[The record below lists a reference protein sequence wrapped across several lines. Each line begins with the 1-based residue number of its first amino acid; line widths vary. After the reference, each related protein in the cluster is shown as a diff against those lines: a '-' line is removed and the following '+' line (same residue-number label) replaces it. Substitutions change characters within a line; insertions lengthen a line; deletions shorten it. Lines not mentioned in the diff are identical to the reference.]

1 MGPHH
6 ASPGRLRIPTLDGWR
21 AVAIS
26 LVLLGHASDEMARA
40 AAGWGL
46 RVHVPPEIGLFGVR
60 VFFAISGYLITT
72 NLLEEE
78 QVRGDASMASFYV
91 RRAFRILPAAC
102 TFLLVIAALTALGVL
117 DVAPSRWLATLCLL
131 SNYTDAPASWYLGHF
146 WSLAI
151 EEHFYLAWPLLFVL
165 LARPRRRLAF
175 AALAVLAVWL
185 WRAIAFKYHLTW
197 SSIPS
202 FWARTDLQVDG
213 ILCGVTLALARRIP
227 AARERLDRLLAQPLA
242 LPALALALAALDV
255 SAAWGWKSAMAA
267 ASLRSAVLPLLILCT
282 VLRPQGA
289 VGRLLE
295 TRWARWLGAV
305 SYSLYLWQQLFLVW
319 DSARVPVLKPLQ
331 NFPLGL
337 VAAFTCA
344 WASFAFVERPLIALG
359 RRWSGSAVPRAV
371 PAAPH

>member
-1 MGPHH
+1 MGPNH
-6 ASPGRLRIPTLDGWR
+6 ATPGRLRIPTLDGWR

-26 LVLLGHASDEMARA
+26 LVLLGHASDEIARA

-46 RVHVPPEIGLFGVR
+46 RAQVPPEIGLFGVQ

-78 QVRGDASMASFYV
+78 QARGDASLASFYV

-102 TFLLVIAALTALGVL
+102 VFLLVIAGLTALGVL
-117 DVAPSRWLATLCLL
+117 DVTPSRWLATLFLL
-131 SNYTDAPASWYLGHF
+131 ANYTEAPSSWYLGHF

-151 EEHFYLAWPLLFVL
+151 EEHFYLVWPLLFVL
-165 LARPRRRLAF
+165 LARPLRRLRF

-213 ILCGVTLALARRIP
+213 ILCGVTLAVARRMP
-227 AARERLDRLLAQPLA
+227 AARERLDRLLAQPIA
-242 LPALALALAALDV
+242 LPVLALAIAALDV
-255 SAAWGWKSAMAA
+255 IAAWGWKSAMAA

-282 VLRPQGA
+282 VLRPRGT

-295 TRWARWLGAV
+295 TRAARWLGAI

-319 DSARVPVLKPLQ
+319 DAARAPLLKPLQ

-337 VAAFTCA
+337 VAALACA
-344 WASFAFVERPLIALG
+344 WASFTFVERPLIALG
-359 RRWSGSAVPRAV
+359 RRWSESSLPRAA
-371 PAAPH
+371 PAAPR